1 MFRFKHL
8 ATGHYLAAEI
18 DDDETM
24 DHMRSKLRGMC
35 NFCEDFY
42 LVTFITLVIYSYLL
56 CINFFIDVHGGPVYH
71 LVSVPHSNE
80 ISSLFEL
87 DPTTLYQGRSGRSR
101 ITTRQLQP
109 GGTSPYGG
117 SSATPA
123 ISGYGGGYGSPAM
136 ASIQHHQQPAN
147 LDSVVPQS
155 SYVRLHHLCTN
166 TWVHSTSIPIDKDE
180 DKPVMSKV
188 TSILFI

>member
-1 MFRFKHL
+1 M
-8 ATGHYLAAEI
+8 YL
-18 DDDETM
+18 
-24 DHMRSKLRGMC
+24 C
-35 NFCEDFY
+35 
-42 LVTFITLVIYSYLL
+42 
-56 CINFFIDVHGGPVYH
+56 IDVHGGPVYH

-87 DPTTLYQGRSGRSR
+87 DPTTLYQGRSGSR
-101 ITTRQLQP
+101 LAIQQLQS
-109 GGTSPYGG
+109 GGATAYGG
-117 SSATPA
+117 SSSTPA
-123 ISGYGGGYGSPAM
+123 ISGYGGGYGTPV
-136 ASIQHHQQPAN
+136 ITTLQHHQQPAN

-188 TSILFI
+188 INIFIIF

>member
-1 MFRFKHL
+1 M
-8 ATGHYLAAEI
+8 A
-18 DDDETM
+18 
-24 DHMRSKLRGMC
+24 
-35 NFCEDFY
+35 
-42 LVTFITLVIYSYLL
+42 
-56 CINFFIDVHGGPVYH
+56 
-71 LVSVPHSNE
+71 
-80 ISSLFEL
+80 
-87 DPTTLYQGRSGRSR
+87 
-101 ITTRQLQP
+101 TRQLQP

-117 SSATPA
+117 SSTTPA
-123 ISGYGGGYGSPAM
+123 ISGYGGGYGTPAI

-188 TSILFI
+188 TSIFLYLNIFIFNNYLNLNTIAKGWLCSCKR

>member
-1 MFRFKHL
+1 MMRQWIRCDQSLGVSSLQASQIISLGYFMFSSL
-8 ATGHYLAAEI
+8 ILLYNLC
-18 DDDETM
+18 
-24 DHMRSKLRGMC
+24 L
-35 NFCEDFY
+35 
-42 LVTFITLVIYSYLL
+42 TLL
-56 CINFFIDVHGGPVYH
+56 IDVHGGPVYH

-101 ITTRQLQP
+101 LAARHLQQ
-109 GGTSPYGG
+109 GGPPAYG
-117 SSATPA
+117 SSATQNT
-123 ISGYGGGYGSPAM
+123 GYGVGYGNL
-136 ASIQHHQQPAN
+136 HHQQPAN

-188 TSILFI
+188 TNI

>member
-1 MFRFKHL
+1 M
-8 ATGHYLAAEI
+8 
-18 DDDETM
+18 
-24 DHMRSKLRGMC
+24 
-35 NFCEDFY
+35 
-42 LVTFITLVIYSYLL
+42 
-56 CINFFIDVHGGPVYH
+56 YH

-87 DPTTLYQGRSGRSR
+87 DPTTLYQGPSGRSR
-101 ITTRQLQP
+101 IAARLQLQS
-109 GGTSPYGG
+109 GTSAYG

-123 ISGYGGGYGSPAM
+123 IGYGTSAV
-136 ASIQHHQQPAN
+136 ATLHQQPAN

-188 TSILFI
+188 NYILKLFYITIS

>member
-1 MFRFKHL
+1 MSCSFKIYFVVRYNL
-8 ATGHYLAAEI
+8 FDKICLYVFTG
-18 DDDETM
+18 
-24 DHMRSKLRGMC
+24 
-35 NFCEDFY
+35 
-42 LVTFITLVIYSYLL
+42 
-56 CINFFIDVHGGPVYH
+56 VHGGPVYH

-87 DPTTLYQGRSGRSR
+87 DPTTLYQGRRPPRGLGYGSGPAAMTS
-101 ITTRQLQP
+101 TYGTQ
-109 GGTSPYGG
+109 GTS
-117 SSATPA
+117 
-123 ISGYGGGYGSPAM
+123 GYTGGYGSYGGYGGSGNYRTTGPTPAVT
-136 ASIQHHQQPAN
+136 HHQPPPPAN

-188 TSILFI
+188 

>member
-1 MFRFKHL
+1 L
-8 ATGHYLAAEI
+8 YL
-18 DDDETM
+18 
-24 DHMRSKLRGMC
+24 C
-35 NFCEDFY
+35 
-42 LVTFITLVIYSYLL
+42 
-56 CINFFIDVHGGPVYH
+56 IDVHGGPVYH

-87 DPTTLYQGRSGRSR
+87 DPTTLYQGRSGNRLA
-101 ITTRQLQP
+101 IRQLQS
-109 GGTSPYGG
+109 GGTTAYGG
-117 SSATPA
+117 SSSTPA
-123 ISGYGGGYGSPAM
+123 ISGYSGGYGTPV
-136 ASIQHHQQPAN
+136 ITTLQHHQQPAN

-188 TSILFI
+188 INIF

>member
-1 MFRFKHL
+1 M
-8 ATGHYLAAEI
+8 
-18 DDDETM
+18 
-24 DHMRSKLRGMC
+24 
-35 NFCEDFY
+35 
-42 LVTFITLVIYSYLL
+42 
-56 CINFFIDVHGGPVYH
+56 
-71 LVSVPHSNE
+71 VSVPHSNE

-101 ITTRQLQP
+101 LAARQLQQ
-109 GGTSPYGG
+109 GGNPAYGG
-117 SSATPA
+117 FSATPG
-123 ISGYGGGYGSPAM
+123 ISGYSGGGYNTSQM
-136 ASIQHHQQPAN
+136 ITIHHHQQPAN

-188 TSILFI
+188 TIIFF

>member
-1 MFRFKHL
+1 
-8 ATGHYLAAEI
+8 
-18 DDDETM
+18 
-24 DHMRSKLRGMC
+24 MC
-35 NFCEDFY
+35 
-42 LVTFITLVIYSYLL
+42 
-56 CINFFIDVHGGPVYH
+56 FIDVSGGPVYH

-87 DPTTLYQGRSGRSR
+87 DPTTLYQSRTGRNRLNS
-101 ITTRQLQP
+101 RQLQS
-109 GGTSPYGG
+109 GSTAYGG

-123 ISGYGGGYGSPAM
+123 ISGYGNGYGTSSM
-136 ASIQHHQQPAN
+136 ANIHHQQPAN
-147 LDSVVPQS
+147 MDTVVPQS

-188 TSILFI
+188 TNIF

>member
-1 MFRFKHL
+1 
-8 ATGHYLAAEI
+8 
-18 DDDETM
+18 
-24 DHMRSKLRGMC
+24 
-35 NFCEDFY
+35 
-42 LVTFITLVIYSYLL
+42 
-56 CINFFIDVHGGPVYH
+56 VYH

-87 DPTTLYQGRSGRSR
+87 DPTTLYQGQRGRSR
-101 ITTRQLQP
+101 LATRQLQQ
-109 GGTSPYGG
+109 GGTTAYSG
-117 SSATPA
+117 SSATPG
-123 ISGYGGGYGSPAM
+123 ISGYGGGYGTSTIA
-136 ASIQHHQQPAN
+136 AIHHHQQPAN

-188 TSILFI
+188 TNIF

>member
-1 MFRFKHL
+1 MFV
-8 ATGHYLAAEI
+8 I
-18 DDDETM
+18 D
-24 DHMRSKLRGMC
+24 
-35 NFCEDFY
+35 
-42 LVTFITLVIYSYLL
+42 I
-56 CINFFIDVHGGPVYH
+56 HGGPVYH

-87 DPTTLYQGRSGRSR
+87 DPTTLYQGRSGRSGLAA
-101 ITTRQLQP
+101 RQLQP
-109 GGTSPYGG
+109 GGPSAYGG
-117 SSATPA
+117 TSASPV
-123 ISGYGGGYGSPAM
+123 ISGYGGGYGIPALTT
-136 ASIQHHQQPAN
+136 IQHHQQPAN

-188 TSILFI
+188 IICLNIFYCSIFFLI

>member
-1 MFRFKHL
+1 M
-8 ATGHYLAAEI
+8 YL
-18 DDDETM
+18 
-24 DHMRSKLRGMC
+24 
-35 NFCEDFY
+35 
-42 LVTFITLVIYSYLL
+42 
-56 CINFFIDVHGGPVYH
+56 FIDVHGGPVYH

-87 DPTTLYQGRSGRSR
+87 DPTTLYQGRSGSSR
-101 ITTRQLQP
+101 LAIRQLQS
-109 GGTSPYGG
+109 GGTPAYG
-117 SSATPA
+117 SSVTPA
-123 ISGYGGGYGSPAM
+123 ISGYGGGYGSPVIAT
-136 ASIQHHQQPAN
+136 IQHHQQPAN

-188 TSILFI
+188 IYILNILYI